1 MDEVCQPAVGRYCP
15 PLRSGQTFN
24 GNVGAER
31 RMIKRVIFIALA
43 VFGFVVAVFIAVD
56 NFRTM
61 ADGIAVSATNHF
73 EAVAFL
79 IGSAICVGIA
89 WFAKPMKAQTKENGP
104 NQQHQPIAGKPGS
117 G

>member
-1 MDEVCQPAVGRYCP
+1 MLD
-15 PLRSGQTFN
+15 
-24 GNVGAER
+24 VGAER